1 MTAFSFLLASLG
13 GVGLFGIR
21 SPAGAQEA
29 CYTDQA
35 ACPTL
40 VGPDG
45 LWLEP
50 SGLAWLPE
58 QRVLVGVSDDVGG
71 GRGYELFYIHAE
83 DLGKDEI
90 PVHPLLTPE
99 QSLAVDVQDLEGLTA
114 VEDTNTLYAIGS
126 LSLDK
131 FPERAADRWN
141 RHHLIRVDVEQ
152 GEDGEVR
159 ARTVEWVAKDR
170 RPDFREWVI
179 SSSGRPW
186 APVAFQGRPESGGL
200 NVEGLAS
207 DARGNLLVGFR
218 GPLDGGRALVLRVA
232 SGEADEQPRG
242 LGWLTMDL
250 SGLPGDPADPA
261 VWQRGIRGLDR
272 IPETEEYVGL
282 VGHTGPRY
290 DNLRIIRWNPV
301 TAEVAD
307 LAELPESFVGE
318 GIAVMEV
325 TEDSLQVAVVSDK
338 DAKIMVR
345 RFPRSA
351 DSVPQPNPGS

>member
-1 MTAFSFLLASLG
+1 
-13 GVGLFGIR
+13 
-21 SPAGAQEA
+21 
-29 CYTDQA
+29 
-35 ACPTL
+35 
-40 VGPDG
+40 VGPEH

-58 QRVLVGVSDDVGG
+58 QGVLVGVSDDVGE

-83 DLGKDEI
+83 DLGRQEI
-90 PVHPLLTPE
+90 PVRPLLTPE

-114 VEDTNTLYAIGS
+114 VPGTNTLYAIGS

-131 FPERAADRWN
+131 YPERAADRWN
-141 RHHLIRVDVEQ
+141 RHHLIRVEVER
-152 GEDGEVR
+152 GESGEVR
-159 ARTVEWVAKDR
+159 ARTVEWVSEGR

-186 APVAFQGRPESGGL
+186 APEAFQGRPESGGL

-207 DARGNLLVGFR
+207 DAQGNLLVGFR
-218 GPLDGGRALVLRVA
+218 GPLDGSRALVLRMDP
-232 SGEADEQPRG
+232 GEGDEQPRS

-261 VWQRGIRGLDR
+261 VWHRGIRGFDR
-272 IPETEEYVGL
+272 IPGTGEYVVL

-290 DNLRIIRWNPV
+290 DNLRVIRWNSATGGV
-301 TAEVAD
+301 VD
-307 LAELPESFVGE
+307 LAELPAAFVGE
-318 GIAVMEV
+318 GVAVMEV

-345 RFPRSA
+345 RFPRWPVSA
-351 DSVPQPNPGS
+351 PQPNPGS